1 VKKRSPR
8 GLFNINEM
16 AFNISSEDWVLTCI
30 EDGEV
35 WARTTLEKAGIQIA
49 AGSELSLTSKRST
62 ADPVH
67 QAAVTLFQ
75 ARKLREWL
83 KQSQDAGGLASWQA
97 FQSAFRMGQFLF
109 AAFSGTLIEVEPLLD
124 TGRKVRFGGQDGAR
138 AASENI
144 HENSFPVVPA
154 SYPNVG
160 TGVIP
165 ANGFCWYR
173 RHTQPPRFPWY
184 RRHTYLL
191 NLNLIEGRYPQT
203 GQGQRRDSDD
213 PAQMDEPQRIAVRVL
228 GQSLGDASWS
238 RE

>member
-144 HENSFPVVPA
+144 HEKFISRGTGVIPERWYRRHTRKRVLLVPASYPTPPFSVVPA
-154 SYPNVG
+154 SYLPFKSKPYRG
-160 TGVIP
+160 EISPDWTG
-165 ANGFCWYR
+165 AA
-173 RHTQPPRFPWY
+173 
-184 RRHTYLL
+184 
-191 NLNLIEGRYPQT
+191 
-203 GQGQRRDSDD
+203 QGQRR
-213 PAQMDEPQRIAVRVL
+213 
-228 GQSLGDASWS
+228 S
-238 RE
+238 RPNG